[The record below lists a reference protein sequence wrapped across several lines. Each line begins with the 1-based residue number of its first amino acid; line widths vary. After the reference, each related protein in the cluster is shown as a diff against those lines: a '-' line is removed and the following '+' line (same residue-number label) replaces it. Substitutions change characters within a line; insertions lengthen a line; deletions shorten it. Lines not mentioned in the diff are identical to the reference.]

1 MSGTFFFQV
10 WLFLQRRRLEWSLES
25 GCKFVSLHQTQGRQ
39 AAYFCQKVCSDHN
52 NTSAA
57 DFMLQISTDTSTLTC
72 LSQFILRELIQI
84 MFMQFKKY
92 LVCVCI
98 SEENE
103 KKKFICLLIWRQN
116 MREMEGEDEEGRPE
130 RRREHQQSP
139 AQFALLDTL
148 STSTSTSNLP
158 QPALPGSL

>member
-1 MSGTFFFQV
+1 MALYNTIYKLSYMYTYTPLKVPWNTIYKHSYTYTPLAAFAC
-10 WLFLQRRRLEWSLES
+10 LFLFPQNWYKLCSCNLKS
-25 GCKFVSLHQTQGRQ
+25 ILFV
-39 AAYFCQKVCSDHN
+39 F
-52 NTSAA
+52 
-57 DFMLQISTDTSTLTC
+57 
-72 LSQFILRELIQI
+72 
-84 MFMQFKKY
+84 
-92 LVCVCI
+92 CI